1 MIVSRSVKA
10 ACWVFI
16 VVLNLFF
23 VFFAMLRGMER
34 GSEWQR
40 GYAVACVIQFIVEI
54 FMFETIECIW
64 VHYLIPDAASAE
76 IYAAQ
81 HSLKRTINSL
91 CSTMSA
97 NATYILDAPKYLFVS
112 TNLAEKF
119 PNMLESMI
127 IRSYHYHMPG
137 EMEKKW
143 HVQQD
148 RDSVF
153 IRFMRNFSIFAITI
167 SVLQWVG
174 SSPSSLQRAVIHTV
188 NPLLFGGIFILLL
201 LLYRNPIYFT
211 VLAALI
217 VYKILQYAW
226 RRYMAYRLE
235 NRPKKFDRMV
245 SNVVPVPSK
254 VADGTVGRGDS
265 AGSSRSINSISVVP
279 LPTMDKAMAEEEERE
294 SDEGYSY
301 SEEES
306 EHSQEDDAVGSGEEP
321 DSAVE

>member
-1 MIVSRSVKA
+1 MIVSKSVKA

-16 VVLNLFF
+16 VLLNLFF

-112 TNLAEKF
+112 TNLADKF

-143 HVQQD
+143 HVPPD
-148 RDSVF
+148 RDSIL

-201 LLYRNPIYFT
+201 LLYRNPIYFS
-211 VLAALI
+211 VLAAVI
-217 VYKILQYAW
+217 IYKMLQYAW
-226 RRYMAYRLE
+226 RRYMAYRVE

-245 SNVVPVPSK
+245 SNVVPVPSN
-254 VADGTVGRGDS
+254 VADGTVARGDS

-279 LPTMDKAMAEEEERE
+279 LPTMDQTVEEDERE

-306 EHSQEDDAVGSGEEP
+306 EQSQQDDAASEEH
-321 DSAVE
+321 DSTAD